1 MSLWEHS
8 GRRCPHCSSTQTYE
22 HNQTDQLRCKSCG
35 LQKAVSR
42 IDSPEREGDESEE
55 FDLEDAILG
64 DE

>member
-1 MSLWEHS
+1 
-8 GRRCPHCSSTQTYE
+8 
-22 HNQTDQLRCKSCG
+22 